1 MKKILFTLLTASIV
15 FLSACNK
22 KDPQINYAGTV
33 TDVCGNT
40 YNYVKIGS
48 QYWMT
53 ENLRC
58 NKYDSKSTR
67 SGATIGTSGEAV
79 FTPFYTNASDRSTWT
94 SDAFAGKL
102 KDADISKFG
111 YLYNWAAA
119 VGIED
124 GQSQNQ
130 KFSTAVQGICPNG
143 WHVPSSQ
150 DWNTLINCISAETGT
165 TSEAGKQLK
174 SVQGWYNN
182 SNGTNTYGMSVL
194 PAGLAAGKQNGDKYA
209 LLMGAAGN
217 TAYFWTTN
225 PIEVKFKKEQKE
237 DEGEGSGDEED
248 SEREG
253 DEGSEGDSESTDDEQ
268 PNNDDE
274 QNEST
279 DDEQSESDEEEDE
292 YAIEIEGHTYNGQT
306 DFAASIHLTFD
317 NNGIFSPGS
326 TKDKGL
332 SVRCVKD

>member
-22 KDPQINYAGTV
+22 KE
-33 TDVCGNT
+33 
-40 YNYVKIGS
+40 
-48 QYWMT
+48 YWMT

-268 PNNDDE
+268 ANNDDE
-274 QNEST
+274 QNESN
-279 DDEQSESDEEEDE
+279 DDEQSESDEEDE
-292 YAIEIEGHTYNGQT
+292 YAIDIEGHTYNGQT

>member
-79 FTPFYTNASDRSTWT
+79 FTPFYTNASDRSIWT

-119 VGIED
+119 IGIED

-268 PNNDDE
+268 ANNDDE
-274 QNEST
+274 QNESN
-279 DDEQSESDEEEDE
+279 DDEQSESDEEDE
-292 YAIEIEGHTYNGQT
+292 YAIDIEGHTYNGQT

-332 SVRCVKD
+332 NVRCVKD